1 MAAPDRA
8 AVGGGAGGHLRGHA
22 HLTNCIHLR
31 HHHAHGGGGGGV
43 GGASSLGRR
52 RSPTSV
58 ASAALMRDLLALQRS
73 RSLRDPS
80 TRRSVESSRSRVAAD
95 PDADTNDDGGGGV
108 DIPAKS
114 RRSAGASTTGALKT
128 LLDQLAESP
137 HPHPKP
143 GRRPPR
149 RFKRRAG
156 RRAATASK
164 PPDRADALS
173 VNSSSQEAVCGNKY
187 LFHEGE
193 DDGDE
198 LQQQLLQDSRNVC
211 GIPWNW
217 SRLHHR
223 GKSILDMAGCSFSC
237 GLSDSRSTAGRKSEA
252 AAATTTSGG
261 RVNASRS
268 LFPVKSER
276 LASSTSSDSDALPLL
291 VDGAAS
297 GACNRIGGTSGS
309 YSGELGIFSN
319 QTSEMDSDLLSEAQS
334 GQKPRASQ
342 RDHGR
347 HRSLTQKFAPKTF
360 KDVVGQSL
368 VVQALSN
375 AILRRKIGLVH
386 VFYGPHGT
394 GKTSC
399 ARVFAKALNCHS
411 PEHPRPCDSC
421 TSCIAHN
428 LGKSRSLM
436 EIGPIGNIDMDGIVD
451 VLDNVMLSLAPSH
464 YRVFIFDD
472 CDTLPADTWSV
483 ISKVVDRAPRR
494 VVFILVSPNLELP
507 HIILSRC
514 QKFYFPKLREC
525 DIVNKLQWICTS
537 ESLDVD
543 KDVLKLIASRSDGSL
558 RDAEMTLDQLS
569 LLGQRI
575 SLSLVQELVGLVS
588 DDKLVDLLDLALSA
602 DTVNTVKTLRDVTE
616 TGVDPLALMSQLATI
631 ITDILAGSYTF
642 TRERLRR
649 KFFKRPTLSKDDMEK
664 LRQALKTLTEAE
676 KQLRVSNDKTTWLTA
691 ALLQLAPD
699 KQYLLPSS
707 STSTSF
713 NHGVLVGSFPDR
725 DIARNLA
732 IEHNGNV
739 AGTSYGERRP
749 VEHTENSHVLSTSAF
764 RANDVSKHRKTKNE
778 IIWQTVLESIQPDTL
793 RRMMAKEGRLS
804 SVSLGTVQLIFSS
817 RVNKSKA
824 ENYRGQILQAF
835 ESVLRSAIILEI
847 RYESKNDARSGH
859 APSMFPYPENDCSNM
874 TLRRSFSKHSPLS
887 SGGENLIRRLKK
899 DSVVKRA
906 SSSKT
911 RWMQS
916 DPHILTEGEI
926 IEVGPSHMHGHAQTK
941 NGALDINERRTEN
954 VWEEALSSP
963 NQGSTV
969 NLRGRNGNRQRRQNS
984 LVKGKVSLA
993 HVIGRAEACSQRGG
1007 WSKRKAISI
1016 AEKLEQENL
1025 RLEPRSSSLLCWRT
1039 SRTRRKLSSIKVK
1052 NRRSRAVSRLILCG
1066 RCISTKSPR

>member
-1 MAAPDRA
+1 MPAPDRA
-8 AVGGGAGGHLRGHA
+8 AAGGGAGDHLRGHA
-22 HLTNCIHLR
+22 HLASCIHMR
-31 HHHAHGGGGGGV
+31 HHHGHGGAAGG
-43 GGASSLGRR
+43 GGASSSGRR
-52 RSPTSV
+52 RSPASV

-80 TRRSVESSRSRVAAD
+80 TRRSVESSRVAAD
-95 PDADTNDDGGGGV
+95 PDAAGTDDDDDVV
-108 DIPAKS
+108 DADLPAKS
-114 RRSAGASTTGALKT
+114 RRSAGATTTGALKT
-128 LLDQLAESP
+128 LLDQLAEN
-137 HPHPKP
+137 PHPKP

-156 RRAATASK
+156 RRVAAASK
-164 PPDRADALS
+164 PPDRAAALS

-187 LFHEGE
+187 LFQGGE
-193 DDGDE
+193 DEDDDGDYDGEE
-198 LQQQLLQDSRNVC
+198 LRHHVSQQDTRNVC

-217 SRLHHR
+217 SRLHNR
-223 GKSILDMAGCSFSC
+223 GKSILDMAGRSLSC
-237 GLSDSRSTAGRKSEA
+237 GLSDSKSPAGRKSEA
-252 AAATTTSGG
+252 AAASSGRG
-261 RVNASRS
+261 NASRP

-291 VDGAAS
+291 VEAATS
-297 GACNRIGGTSGS
+297 GARNRIGRISGS

-319 QTSEMDSDLLSEAQS
+319 QTSEMDSDLLSESQS
-334 GQKPRASQ
+334 GQKSLASQ
-342 RDHGR
+342 HGRGR

-375 AILRRKIGLVH
+375 AILRRKIGLVY

-399 ARVFAKALNCHS
+399 ARVFAKALNCLS

-436 EIGPIGNIDMDGIVD
+436 EIGPVGNIDMDGIVD
-451 VLDNVMLSLAPSH
+451 VLDNVMLSPTTSH

-514 QKFYFPKLREC
+514 QKFFFPKLKEC
-525 DIVNKLQWICTS
+525 DIVNTLQWICTS

-543 KDVLKLIASRSDGSL
+543 KDALKLIASRSDGSL

-602 DTVNTVKTLRDVTE
+602 DTVNTVKTLRDITE
-616 TGVDPLALMSQLATI
+616 TGVEPLALMSQLATI
-631 ITDILAGSYTF
+631 ITDILAGSYAF
-642 TRERLRR
+642 TRERPRR
-649 KFFKRPTLSKDDMEK
+649 KFFKRPSLSKEDMEK
-664 LRQALKTLTEAE
+664 LRQALKTLSEAE
-676 KQLRVSNDKTTWLTA
+676 KQLRVSSDKTTWLTA

-699 KQYLLPSS
+699 KQYMLPSS
-707 STSTSF
+707 STSTSL
-713 NHGVLVGSFPDR
+713 NHGGLVGSFPDR
-725 DIARNLA
+725 DTVRTSA
-732 IEHNGNV
+732 IEHKGNV
-739 AGTSYGERRP
+739 AGTSYGERRTA
-749 VEHTENSHVLSTSAF
+749 EHSENGHVLSSSFVRGNEGT
-764 RANDVSKHRKTKNE
+764 KHRKTENE
-778 IIWQTVLESIQPDTL
+778 MIWQAVLESIQSDTL
-793 RRMMAKEGRLS
+793 RKMMAKEARLS
-804 SVSLGTVQLIFSS
+804 SVSLGTAPTVQLIFSS

-824 ENYRGQILQAF
+824 ENYRAQILQAF

-847 RYESKNDARSGH
+847 RYESKNDPRASH
-859 APSMFPYPENDCSNM
+859 APSMFPYPENDSSN
-874 TLRRSFSKHSPLS
+874 TTVRRSFTKHSPLS
-887 SGGENLIRRLKK
+887 SG
-899 DSVVKRA
+899 
-906 SSSKT
+906 
-911 RWMQS
+911 
-916 DPHILTEGEI
+916 EGEI
-926 IEVGPSHMHGHAQTK
+926 IEVGPSHMHWRDQT
-941 NGALDINERRTEN
+941 NDGVLDINERRKEN
-954 VWEEALSSP
+954 VWEEEASSSP
-963 NQGSTV
+963 NQESIT
-969 NLRGRNGNRQRRQNS
+969 NQKGRSGNRQRQQNS
-984 LVKGKVSLA
+984 IVKGKVSLA

-1007 WSKRKAISI
+1007 WSRRKAISI

-1025 RLEPRSSSLLCWRT
+1025 RLEPKSRSLLCWRT
-1039 SRTRRKLSSIKVK
+1039 SRTRRKLSSIKVR
-1052 NRRSRAVSRLILCG
+1052 NRRSRAISRLILCG

>member
-1 MAAPDRA
+1 MPTPDRA
-8 AVGGGAGGHLRGHA
+8 GAVGATARGGGGGGGHLRGHA

-31 HHHAHGGGGGGV
+31 HHHAHGGGGGG
-43 GGASSLGRR
+43 GGASSSGRR

-80 TRRSVESSRSRVAAD
+80 TRRSVESSSKVAAD
-95 PDADTNDDGGGGV
+95 PDADTDEDDA
-108 DIPAKS
+108 DLPPKS
-114 RRSAGASTTGALKT
+114 RRSASTTGALKT
-128 LLDQLAESP
+128 LLDQLAENP
-137 HPHPKP
+137 QPKQVRHP
-143 GRRPPR
+143 RR
-149 RFKRRAG
+149 RFKRGAG
-156 RRAATASK
+156 RRAGAASK
-164 PPDRADALS
+164 APDRSAAAAAAAAALS

-187 LFHEGE
+187 LFRDGE
-193 DDGDE
+193 DGLDE
-198 LQQQLLQDSRNVC
+198 LQQHVPPQDSRNVC

-223 GKSILDMAGCSFSC
+223 GKSILDMAGRSLAC
-237 GLSDSRSTAGRKSEA
+237 GLSDPKSAAGRKSEA
-252 AAATTTSGG
+252 GAG
-261 RVNASRS
+261 ASRGHLNGSHS

-291 VDGAAS
+291 VEAAATGARN
-297 GACNRIGGTSGS
+297 GGIGGS

-319 QTSEMDSDLLSEAQS
+319 QTSEMESDLLSEGRS
-334 GQKPRASQ
+334 GHKSRGSQ
-342 RDHGR
+342 HGRGR

-375 AILRRKIGLVH
+375 AVLRRKIGLVY

-428 LGKSRSLM
+428 LGKSRSVM
-436 EIGPIGNIDMDGIVD
+436 EIGPVGNIDMDGIVD
-451 VLDNVMLSLAPSH
+451 VLDNVMLSPAPSH

-472 CDTLPADTWSV
+472 CDTLPADTWSL

-494 VVFILVSPNLELP
+494 VVFILVSPNLDLP

-514 QKFYFPKLREC
+514 QKFFFPKLKEC
-525 DIVNKLQWICTS
+525 DIVNTLQWISTS

-543 KDVLKLIASRSDGSL
+543 RDALKLIASRSDGSL

-602 DTVNTVKTLRDVTE
+602 DTVNTVKTLRDITE

-664 LRQALKTLTEAE
+664 LRQALKTLSEAE

-699 KQYLLPSS
+699 KQYVLPSS
-707 STSTSF
+707 SSTSL
-713 NHGVLVGSFPDR
+713 NHGVLAGSFPDR
-725 DIARNLA
+725 DMA
-732 IEHNGNV
+732 IHSALEHNGNM
-739 AGTSYGERRP
+739 ASTSYRERRP
-749 VEHTENSHVLSTSAF
+749 VEHTSNSHLLSTSAP
-764 RANDVSKHRKTKNE
+764 RANEQSRNSKIENE
-778 IIWQTVLESIQPDTL
+778 LIWHAVLESIQSDTL
-793 RRMMAKEGRLS
+793 RKIMAKEGRLS
-804 SVSLGTVQLIFSS
+804 SVSLGTAPTVQLIFSS

-824 ENYRGQILQAF
+824 ENYREQILQAF

-847 RYESKNDARSGH
+847 RYESKNDVRASH
-859 APSMFPYPENDCSNM
+859 APAVFSHGENESSNT
-874 TLRRSFSKHSPLS
+874 TLRRSFTKHSPLS
-887 SGGENLIRRLKK
+887 SGGENLRRRLKK
-899 DSVVKRA
+899 DRA

-911 RWMQS
+911 TWMQS

-926 IEVGPSHMHGHAQTK
+926 IEVGPSHMHWHDETNNDVHNVNQ
-941 NGALDINERRTEN
+941 RRKDN
-954 VWEEALSSP
+954 VWEEESLASP
-963 NQGSTV
+963 NSKANQ
-969 NLRGRNGNRQRRQNS
+969 GRNGNKQRRQNS
-984 LVKGKVSLA
+984 IVKGKVSLA
-993 HVIGRAEACSQRGG
+993 HVIGKAEACSQRGG
-1007 WSKRKAISI
+1007 WSRQKALSI

-1025 RLEPRSSSLLCWRT
+1025 
-1039 SRTRRKLSSIKVK
+1039 
-1052 NRRSRAVSRLILCG
+1052 
-1066 RCISTKSPR
+1066 

>member
-1 MAAPDRA
+1 MPAPDRA
-8 AVGGGAGGHLRGHA
+8 AAGGGAGGHLRGHA
-22 HLTNCIHLR
+22 HLASCIHMR
-31 HHHAHGGGGGGV
+31 HHHGHGGGGA
-43 GGASSLGRR
+43 ASSSGRR
-52 RSPTSV
+52 RSPASV

-80 TRRSVESSRSRVAAD
+80 TRRSVESSRVGAD
-95 PDADTNDDGGGGV
+95 PDADTGDDDDGDGV
-108 DIPAKS
+108 DLPAKS
-114 RRSAGASTTGALKT
+114 RRSAVAATTTAGALKT
-128 LLDQLAESP
+128 LLDQLAEN
-137 HPHPKP
+137 PHPKP

-156 RRAATASK
+156 RRATAVSK
-164 PPDRADALS
+164 PPDRAAALS

-187 LFHEGE
+187 MFHGGGE
-193 DDGDE
+193 EDDDGDYDGEE
-198 LQQQLLQDSRNVC
+198 LRHHVSQQDSRNVC

-217 SRLHHR
+217 SRLHNR
-223 GKSILDMAGCSFSC
+223 GKSILDMAGRSLSC
-237 GLSDSRSTAGRKSEA
+237 GLSDSKSPVGRKSEA
-252 AAATTTSGG
+252 AAASTG
-261 RVNASRS
+261 RGNASRP

-291 VDGAAS
+291 VEAATS
-297 GACNRIGGTSGS
+297 GARNRIGRISGS

-319 QTSEMDSDLLSEAQS
+319 QTSEMDSDLLSESQS
-334 GQKPRASQ
+334 GQKSQ
-342 RDHGR
+342 VSQHGRGR

-375 AILRRKIGLVH
+375 AILRRKIGLVY

-399 ARVFAKALNCHS
+399 ARVFAKALNCLS

-428 LGKSRSLM
+428 LGKSRNLM
-436 EIGPIGNIDMDGIVD
+436 EIGPVGNIDMDGIVD
-451 VLDNVMLSLAPSH
+451 VLDNVMLSPAPSH

-514 QKFYFPKLREC
+514 QKFFFPKLREC
-525 DIVNKLQWICTS
+525 DVVNTLQWICTS

-543 KDVLKLIASRSDGSL
+543 KDALKLIASRSDGSL

-602 DTVNTVKTLRDVTE
+602 DTVNTVKTLRDITE
-616 TGVDPLALMSQLATI
+616 TGVEPLALMSQLATI
-631 ITDILAGSYTF
+631 ITDILAGSYAF
-642 TRERLRR
+642 TRDRPRR
-649 KFFKRPTLSKDDMEK
+649 KFFKRPSLSKEDMEK
-664 LRQALKTLTEAE
+664 LRQALKTLSEAE
-676 KQLRVSNDKTTWLTA
+676 KQLRVSSDKTTWLTA

-707 STSTSF
+707 STSTSL
-713 NHGVLVGSFPDR
+713 NHCGLVGSFPDR
-725 DIARNLA
+725 VMGRTSA
-732 IEHNGNV
+732 IEHKGNV
-739 AGTSYGERRP
+739 VGTSYGERRT
-749 VEHTENSHVLSTSAF
+749 VEHTENGHVLSSSSVRGNEGT
-764 RANDVSKHRKTKNE
+764 KHRKTENE
-778 IIWQTVLESIQPDTL
+778 MIWQAALESIQSDTL
-793 RRMMAKEGRLS
+793 RKMMAKEARLS
-804 SVSLGTVQLIFSS
+804 SVSLGTAPTVQLIFSS

-824 ENYRGQILQAF
+824 ENYRAQILQAF

-847 RYESKNDARSGH
+847 RYESKNDS
-859 APSMFPYPENDCSNM
+859 SN
-874 TLRRSFSKHSPLS
+874 TTARRSLNKHSPLS
-887 SGGENLIRRLKK
+887 SGGENLMRRLKK
-899 DSVVKRA
+899 DSVVKGA

-926 IEVGPSHMHGHAQTK
+926 IEVGPSHMHWHDQTN
-941 NGALDINERRTEN
+941 NGVLDINERRKEN
-954 VWEEALSSP
+954 VWEEETSSSP
-963 NQGSTV
+963 NQESIT
-969 NLRGRNGNRQRRQNS
+969 NRKGRSGNKQHRQNS
-984 LVKGKVSLA
+984 IVKGKVSLA
-993 HVIGRAEACSQRGG
+993 HVIGRAEACSQRRG
-1007 WSKRKAISI
+1007 WSRRKAISI

-1025 RLEPRSSSLLCWRT
+1025 RLEPKSRSLLCWRT
-1039 SRTRRKLSSIKVK
+1039 SRTRRKLSSIKVR
-1052 NRRSRAVSRLILCG
+1052 NRRSRAISRLILCG

>member
-1 MAAPDRA
+1 MPAPDRA
-8 AVGGGAGGHLRGHA
+8 GAGGHLRGHA

-31 HHHAHGGGGGGV
+31 HHHGHAHGGGA
-43 GGASSLGRR
+43 ASSSGRR

-80 TRRSVESSRSRVAAD
+80 TRRSVESSSRVAAD
-95 PDADTNDDGGGGV
+95 PDADADTDDGY
-108 DIPAKS
+108 PAKP

-128 LLDQLAESP
+128 LLDQLADNP

-143 GRRPPR
+143 ARRPPR

-156 RRAATASK
+156 RRAAAASNK
-164 PPDRADALS
+164 PPDRAAALS

-187 LFHEGE
+187 LFHGGE
-193 DDGDE
+193 DDDDDE
-198 LQQQLLQDSRNVC
+198 LQQQVTQDSRNVC

-217 SRLHHR
+217 SLLHHR
-223 GKSILDMAGCSFSC
+223 GKSILDMAGRSLSC
-237 GLSDSRSTAGRKSEA
+237 GLSDSKSAAGRKSEA
-252 AAATTTSGG
+252 AAATGG
-261 RVNASRS
+261 RVSASRP

-291 VDGAAS
+291 VEAAAS
-297 GACNRIGGTSGS
+297 GARHGIVGTSGS

-319 QTSEMDSDLLSEAQS
+319 QTSEMDSDLLSEVQS
-334 GQKPRASQ
+334 GQKSRASQ
-342 RDHGR
+342 HSRGR
-347 HRSLTQKFAPKTF
+347 HRSLTQKFAPRTF
-360 KDVVGQSL
+360 KDMVGQSL

-375 AILRRKIGLVH
+375 AIVRRKIGLVY

-399 ARVFAKALNCHS
+399 ARVFAKALNCLS
-411 PEHPRPCDSC
+411 PEHPRPCDLC

-436 EIGPIGNIDMDGIVD
+436 EIGPVGNIDMEGIVD
-451 VLDNVMLSLAPSH
+451 VLDNVMLSPAPSH

-472 CDTLPADTWSV
+472 CDTLPADTWSI

-514 QKFYFPKLREC
+514 QKFFFPKLREC
-525 DIVNKLQWICTS
+525 DIVNTLQWICTS

-543 KDVLKLIASRSDGSL
+543 RDALKLIASRSDGSL

-602 DTVNTVKTLRDVTE
+602 DTVNTVKTLRDITE
-616 TGVDPLALMSQLATI
+616 TGVEPLALMSQLATI
-631 ITDILAGSYTF
+631 ITDILAGCYTF
-642 TRERLRR
+642 SRERLRR
-649 KFFKRPTLSKDDMEK
+649 KFFKRPTLARDDMEK
-664 LRQALKTLTEAE
+664 LRQALKTLSEAE

-699 KQYLLPSS
+699 KQYVLPSS
-707 STSTSF
+707 STSTSL
-713 NHGVLVGSFPDR
+713 NHGVFVGSFPDR
-725 DIARNLA
+725 DVVGNPA
-732 IEHNGNV
+732 IMHDGNV
-739 AGTSYGERRP
+739 ASTSYGERRL
-749 VEHTENSHVLSTSAF
+749 VEHAENCNVLSTSAVN
-764 RANDVSKHRKTKNE
+764 ANERPNHGKIENE
-778 IIWQTVLESIQPDTL
+778 MIWKAVLESIQSDTL
-793 RRMMAKEGRLS
+793 RKIMAKEGRLS
-804 SVSLGTVQLIFSS
+804 SVSLGTAPTVQLIFSS

-847 RYESKNDARSGH
+847 RYESRNDARTGH
-859 APSMFPYPENDCSNM
+859 APSVFPYPENDSLNT
-874 TLRRSFSKHSPLS
+874 TLRRSFTKHSPLS
-887 SGGENLIRRLKK
+887 PGGENLTRRLKK
-899 DSVVKRA
+899 DNVVKGAR
-906 SSSKT
+906 SIRT

-926 IEVGPSHMHGHAQTK
+926 IEVGPSHMHRHAER
-941 NGALDINERRTEN
+941 NSGVLDANERSKDSI
-954 VWEEALSSP
+954 WEQEGLSSP
-963 NQGSTV
+963 DQERMFNQ
-969 NLRGRNGNRQRRQNS
+969 RARNGNRQRRQNS
-984 LVKGKVSLA
+984 IVKGKVSLA
-993 HVIGRAEACSQRGG
+993 HVIGRAEVCSQQGG
-1007 WSKRKAISI
+1007 WSRRKAMSI

-1025 RLEPRSSSLLCWRT
+1025 RLEPRSRSLLCWRT

-1052 NRRSRAVSRLILCG
+1052 NQRSQAVSRLILCG

>member
-1 MAAPDRA
+1 MPAPDRA
-8 AVGGGAGGHLRGHA
+8 TAGGGAGGHFRGHA

-31 HHHAHGGGGGGV
+31 HHHAHAHAGA
-43 GGASSLGRR
+43 GGASSSGRR
-52 RSPTSV
+52 RSP
-58 ASAALMRDLLALQRS
+58 ASASLMRDLLALQRS

-80 TRRSVESSRSRVAAD
+80 TRRSVESSRVAAD
-95 PDADTNDDGGGGV
+95 PDDGTDDDDDDDADL
-108 DIPAKS
+108 PAKS
-114 RRSAGASTTGALKT
+114 RRSAGALKT
-128 LLDQLAESP
+128 LLDQLAEN
-137 HPHPKP
+137 PHPKP

-156 RRAATASK
+156 RRAAAASK
-164 PPDRADALS
+164 PPDRAAALS

-187 LFHEGE
+187 LFHGGGGGD
-193 DDGDE
+193 DDGDGVVE
-198 LQQQLLQDSRNVC
+198 LQQHLPQDSRNVC

-223 GKSILDMAGCSFSC
+223 GKSILDMAGRSLSC
-237 GLSDSRSTAGRKSEA
+237 GLSDSKSAAGRKSEA
-252 AAATTTSGG
+252 PAASGV
-261 RVNASRS
+261 RP

-291 VDGAAS
+291 VEEAATS
-297 GACNRIGGTSGS
+297 GARKRIGVISSGS

-319 QTSEMDSDLLSEAQS
+319 QTSEMDSDLLSESQS
-334 GQKPRASQ
+334 GHKSLASRSQ
-342 RDHGR
+342 HGRGR

-375 AILRRKIGLVH
+375 AILRRKIGLVY

-399 ARVFAKALNCHS
+399 ARVFAKALNCLS
-411 PEHPRPCDSC
+411 SEHPRPCDSC

-436 EIGPIGNIDMDGIVD
+436 EIGPVGNIDMEGIVD
-451 VLDNVMLSLAPSH
+451 VLDNVMLSPAPSH

-472 CDTLPADTWSV
+472 CDTLPADTWSA

-514 QKFYFPKLREC
+514 QKFFFPKLRES
-525 DIVNKLQWICTS
+525 DIVNTLQWICTS

-543 KDVLKLIASRSDGSL
+543 KDAMKLIASRSDGSL

-602 DTVNTVKTLRDVTE
+602 DMVNTVKTLRDITE
-616 TGVDPLALMSQLATI
+616 TGVEPLALMSQLATI
-631 ITDILAGSYTF
+631 ITDILAGSYAF
-642 TRERLRR
+642 TRERPRR
-649 KFFKRPTLSKDDMEK
+649 KFFKRPTLSKEDMEK
-664 LRQALKTLTEAE
+664 LRQALKTLSEAE
-676 KQLRVSNDKTTWLTA
+676 KQLRVSSDKTTWLTA

-707 STSTSF
+707 STSTSL
-713 NHGVLVGSFPDR
+713 NHGVLVGPFPDR
-725 DIARNLA
+725 GVGRAPAVENKGNL
-732 IEHNGNV
+732 
-739 AGTSYGERRP
+739 AGTSYGEKRT
-749 VEHTENSHVLSTSAF
+749 VEHTENGHVLSTSSV
-764 RANDVSKHRKTKNE
+764 RANEGTKLRKAENE
-778 IIWQTVLESIQPDTL
+778 MVWQAVLESIQSDTL
-793 RRMMAKEGRLS
+793 RKMMAKEARLNS
-804 SVSLGTVQLIFSS
+804 ISLGTEPTVQLIISS
-817 RVNKSKA
+817 HISKSKA
-824 ENYRGQILQAF
+824 ENYRAQILQAF

-847 RYESKNDARSGH
+847 RYESKNDAKPGH
-859 APSMFPYPENDCSNM
+859 TPSMFPYPENDS
-874 TLRRSFSKHSPLS
+874 TLRRSFTKHSPLS
-887 SGGENLIRRLKK
+887 SG
-899 DSVVKRA
+899 
-906 SSSKT
+906 
-911 RWMQS
+911 
-916 DPHILTEGEI
+916 EGEI
-926 IEVGPSHMHGHAQTK
+926 IEVGPSRMHWHAQT
-941 NGALDINERRTEN
+941 NNDVLDVNERRKEN
-954 VWEEALSSP
+954 TWEEETSSSP
-963 NQGSTV
+963 NQESVT
-969 NLRGRNGNRQRRQNS
+969 NPKGRNGNRQNRQNS
-984 LVKGKVSLA
+984 IVRGKVSLA

-1007 WSKRKAISI
+1007 WSRRKAISI

-1025 RLEPRSSSLLCWRT
+1025 RMEPKSSLLCWRT
-1039 SRTRRKLSSIKVK
+1039 SRTRRKLSSIKVR
-1052 NRRSRAVSRLILCG
+1052 NRRSRTISRLILCG

>member
-1 MAAPDRA
+1 MPAPDRA
-8 AVGGGAGGHLRGHA
+8 TAGGGAGGHFRGHA

-31 HHHAHGGGGGGV
+31 HHHAHAHAGA
-43 GGASSLGRR
+43 GGASSSGRR
-52 RSPTSV
+52 RSP
-58 ASAALMRDLLALQRS
+58 ASASLMRDLLALQRS

-80 TRRSVESSRSRVAAD
+80 TRRSVESSRVAAD
-95 PDADTNDDGGGGV
+95 PDDGTDDDDDDDADL
-108 DIPAKS
+108 PAKS
-114 RRSAGASTTGALKT
+114 RRSAGALKT
-128 LLDQLAESP
+128 LLDQLAEN
-137 HPHPKP
+137 PHPKP

-156 RRAATASK
+156 RRAAAASK
-164 PPDRADALS
+164 PPDRAAALS

-187 LFHEGE
+187 LFHGGGGGD
-193 DDGDE
+193 DDGDGVVE
-198 LQQQLLQDSRNVC
+198 LQQHLPQDSRNVC

-223 GKSILDMAGCSFSC
+223 GKSILDMAGRSLSC
-237 GLSDSRSTAGRKSEA
+237 GLSDSKSAAGRKSEA
-252 AAATTTSGG
+252 PAASGV
-261 RVNASRS
+261 RP

-291 VDGAAS
+291 VEEAATS
-297 GACNRIGGTSGS
+297 GARKRIGVISSGS

-319 QTSEMDSDLLSEAQS
+319 QTSEMDSDLLSESQS
-334 GQKPRASQ
+334 GHKSLASRSQ
-342 RDHGR
+342 HGRGR

-375 AILRRKIGLVH
+375 AILRRKIGLVY

-399 ARVFAKALNCHS
+399 ARVFAKALNCLS
-411 PEHPRPCDSC
+411 SEHPRPCDSC

-436 EIGPIGNIDMDGIVD
+436 EIGPVGNIDMEGIVD
-451 VLDNVMLSLAPSH
+451 VLDNVMLSPAPSH

-472 CDTLPADTWSV
+472 CDTLPADTWSA

-514 QKFYFPKLREC
+514 QKFFFPKLRES
-525 DIVNKLQWICTS
+525 DIVNTLQWICTS

-543 KDVLKLIASRSDGSL
+543 KDAMKLIASRSDGSL

-602 DTVNTVKTLRDVTE
+602 DMVNTVKTLRDITE
-616 TGVDPLALMSQLATI
+616 TGVEPLALMSQLATI
-631 ITDILAGSYTF
+631 ITDILAGSYAF
-642 TRERLRR
+642 TRERPRR
-649 KFFKRPTLSKDDMEK
+649 KFFKRPTLSKEDMEK
-664 LRQALKTLTEAE
+664 LRQALKTLSEAE
-676 KQLRVSNDKTTWLTA
+676 KQLRVSSDKTTWLTA

-707 STSTSF
+707 STSTSL
-713 NHGVLVGSFPDR
+713 NHGVLVGPFPDR
-725 DIARNLA
+725 GVGRAPAVENKGNL
-732 IEHNGNV
+732 
-739 AGTSYGERRP
+739 AGTSYGEKRT
-749 VEHTENSHVLSTSAF
+749 VEHTENGHVLSTSSV
-764 RANDVSKHRKTKNE
+764 RANEGTKLRKAENE
-778 IIWQTVLESIQPDTL
+778 MVWQAVLESIQSDTL
-793 RRMMAKEGRLS
+793 RKMMAKEARLNS
-804 SVSLGTVQLIFSS
+804 ISLGTEPTVQLIISS
-817 RVNKSKA
+817 HISKSKA
-824 ENYRGQILQAF
+824 ENYRAQILQAF

-847 RYESKNDARSGH
+847 RYESKNDAKPGH
-859 APSMFPYPENDCSNM
+859 TPSMFPYPENDS
-874 TLRRSFSKHSPLS
+874 TLRRSFTKHSPLS
-887 SGGENLIRRLKK
+887 SGGE
-899 DSVVKRA
+899 
-906 SSSKT
+906 
-911 RWMQS
+911 
-916 DPHILTEGEI
+916 I
-926 IEVGPSHMHGHAQTK
+926 IEVGPSRMHWHAQT
-941 NGALDINERRTEN
+941 NNDVLDVNERRKEN
-954 VWEEALSSP
+954 TWEEETSSSP
-963 NQGSTV
+963 NQESVT
-969 NLRGRNGNRQRRQNS
+969 NPKGRNGNRQNRQNS
-984 LVKGKVSLA
+984 IVRGKVSLA

-1007 WSKRKAISI
+1007 WSRRKAISI

-1025 RLEPRSSSLLCWRT
+1025 RMEPKSSLLCWRT
-1039 SRTRRKLSSIKVK
+1039 SRTRRKLSSIKVR
-1052 NRRSRAVSRLILCG
+1052 NRRSRTISRLILCG

>member
-1 MAAPDRA
+1 MPAPDRA
-8 AVGGGAGGHLRGHA
+8 AAGAGAGSHLRGHA
-22 HLTNCIHLR
+22 HLTNCVHLR
-31 HHHAHGGGGGGV
+31 HHHHHHHGHAHAGA
-43 GGASSLGRR
+43 GGASSSGRR
-52 RSPTSV
+52 RSP

-80 TRRSVESSRSRVAAD
+80 TRRSVESSRVAAD
-95 PDADTNDDGGGGV
+95 PDADADAYTDDDDV
-108 DIPAKS
+108 DLPAKS
-114 RRSAGASTTGALKT
+114 RRSAGATATGALKT
-128 LLDQLAESP
+128 LLDQLAENP
-137 HPHPKP
+137 QHHPKP

-156 RRAATASK
+156 RRASAAASK
-164 PPDRADALS
+164 PPDRAAALS

-187 LFHEGE
+187 LFSGGG
-193 DDGDE
+193 DDGEE
-198 LQQQLLQDSRNVC
+198 LQQHVPQDSRNVC

-223 GKSILDMAGCSFSC
+223 GKSILDMAGRSLSC
-237 GLSDSRSTAGRKSEA
+237 GLSDSRSAAGRKSDA
-252 AAATTTSGG
+252 AAAG
-261 RVNASRS
+261 ASRP

-291 VDGAAS
+291 VDAA
-297 GACNRIGGTSGS
+297 GTRARNRISAISGTGS

-319 QTSEMDSDLLSEAQS
+319 QTSEMDSDLLSESQS
-334 GQKPRASQ
+334 GQMSQASQ
-342 RDHGR
+342 HGRGR

-375 AILRRKIGLVH
+375 AILRRKIGLVY

-399 ARVFAKALNCHS
+399 ARVFAKALNCLS

-436 EIGPIGNIDMDGIVD
+436 EIGPVGNIDMDGIVD
-451 VLDNVMLSLAPSH
+451 VLDNVMLSPAPSH

-472 CDTLPADTWSV
+472 CDTLPADTWSL

-514 QKFYFPKLREC
+514 QKFFFPKLREC
-525 DIVNKLQWICTS
+525 EIVNTLQWICTS

-543 KDVLKLIASRSDGSL
+543 KDALKLIASRSDGSL

-602 DTVNTVKTLRDVTE
+602 DTVNTVKTLRDITE
-616 TGVDPLALMSQLATI
+616 TGVEPLALMSQLATI
-631 ITDILAGSYTF
+631 ITDILAGSYAF

-649 KFFKRPTLSKDDMEK
+649 KFFKRPTLSKEDMEK
-664 LRQALKTLTEAE
+664 LRQALKTLSEAE
-676 KQLRVSNDKTTWLTA
+676 KQLRVSSDKTTWLTA

-699 KQYLLPSS
+699 KQYMLPSS
-707 STSTSF
+707 STSTSL
-713 NHGVLVGSFPDR
+713 NHGVLIGSFPDR
-725 DIARNLA
+725 DIARTSA
-732 IEHNGNV
+732 IDHKGNV
-739 AGTSYGERRP
+739 AGTSYGERLA
-749 VEHTENSHVLSTSAF
+749 VEHTENGHVLSTSSV
-764 RANDVSKHRKTKNE
+764 RANEGTKHRKTENE
-778 IIWQTVLESIQPDTL
+778 IIWQAVLESIQSDTL
-793 RRMMAKEGRLS
+793 RKMMAKEARLS
-804 SVSLGTVQLIFSS
+804 SVSLGTAPTVQLIFSS

-824 ENYRGQILQAF
+824 ENYRAQILQAF

-847 RYESKNDARSGH
+847 RYESRNGVRASH
-859 APSMFPYPENDCSNM
+859 APSMFPYPENDSSNV
-874 TLRRSFSKHSPLS
+874 TARRSFTKHSPIS

-899 DSVVKRA
+899 DSVVKGA

-926 IEVGPSHMHGHAQTK
+926 IEVGPSHIHRHAQTN
-941 NGALDINERRTEN
+941 NGVLDINERRKDN
-954 VWEEALSSP
+954 VWEEEASSSP
-963 NQGSTV
+963 NQESMT
-969 NLRGRNGNRQRRQNS
+969 NRKGRNENRQRRHNS
-984 LVKGKVSLA
+984 IVKGKVSLA

-1007 WSKRKAISI
+1007 WSRQKALSI

-1025 RLEPRSSSLLCWRT
+1025 KAFACRRLEPKSRSLLCWRI
-1039 SRTRRKLSSIKVK
+1039 SRTRRKVQ
-1052 NRRSRAVSRLILCG
+1052 
-1066 RCISTKSPR
+1066 SPFI

>member
-1 MAAPDRA
+1 MPAPDRA
-8 AVGGGAGGHLRGHA
+8 TAGGGAGGHFRGHA

-31 HHHAHGGGGGGV
+31 HHHAHAHAGA
-43 GGASSLGRR
+43 GGASSSGRR
-52 RSPTSV
+52 RSP
-58 ASAALMRDLLALQRS
+58 ASASLMRDLLALQRS

-80 TRRSVESSRSRVAAD
+80 TRRSVESSRVAAD
-95 PDADTNDDGGGGV
+95 PDDGTDDDDDDDADL
-108 DIPAKS
+108 PAKS
-114 RRSAGASTTGALKT
+114 RRSAGALKT
-128 LLDQLAESP
+128 LLDQLAEN
-137 HPHPKP
+137 PHPKP

-156 RRAATASK
+156 RRAAAASK
-164 PPDRADALS
+164 PPDRAAALS

-187 LFHEGE
+187 LFHGGGGGD
-193 DDGDE
+193 DDGDGVVE
-198 LQQQLLQDSRNVC
+198 LQQHLPQDSRNVC

-223 GKSILDMAGCSFSC
+223 GKSILDMAGRSLSC
-237 GLSDSRSTAGRKSEA
+237 GLSDSKSAAGRKSEA
-252 AAATTTSGG
+252 PAASGV
-261 RVNASRS
+261 RP

-291 VDGAAS
+291 VEEAATS
-297 GACNRIGGTSGS
+297 GARKRIGVISSGS

-319 QTSEMDSDLLSEAQS
+319 QTSEMDSDLLSESQS
-334 GQKPRASQ
+334 GHKSLASRSQ
-342 RDHGR
+342 HGRGR

-375 AILRRKIGLVH
+375 AILRRKIGLVY

-399 ARVFAKALNCHS
+399 ARVFAKALNCLS
-411 PEHPRPCDSC
+411 SEHPRPCDSC

-436 EIGPIGNIDMDGIVD
+436 EIGPVGNIDMEGIVD
-451 VLDNVMLSLAPSH
+451 VLDNVMLSPAPSH

-472 CDTLPADTWSV
+472 CDTLPADTWSA

-514 QKFYFPKLREC
+514 QKFFFPKLRES
-525 DIVNKLQWICTS
+525 DIVNTLQWICTS

-543 KDVLKLIASRSDGSL
+543 KDAMKLIASRSDGSL

-602 DTVNTVKTLRDVTE
+602 DMVNTVKTLRDITE
-616 TGVDPLALMSQLATI
+616 TGVEPLALMSQLATI
-631 ITDILAGSYTF
+631 ITDILAGSYAF
-642 TRERLRR
+642 TRERPRR
-649 KFFKRPTLSKDDMEK
+649 KFFKRPTLSKEDMEK
-664 LRQALKTLTEAE
+664 LRQALKTLSEAE
-676 KQLRVSNDKTTWLTA
+676 KQLRVSSDKTTWLTA

-707 STSTSF
+707 STSTSL
-713 NHGVLVGSFPDR
+713 NHGVLVGPFPDR
-725 DIARNLA
+725 GVGRAPAVENKGNL
-732 IEHNGNV
+732 
-739 AGTSYGERRP
+739 AGTSYGEKRT
-749 VEHTENSHVLSTSAF
+749 VEHTENGHVLSTSSV
-764 RANDVSKHRKTKNE
+764 RANEGTKLRKAENE
-778 IIWQTVLESIQPDTL
+778 MVWQAVLESIQSDTL
-793 RRMMAKEGRLS
+793 RKMMAKEARLNS
-804 SVSLGTVQLIFSS
+804 ISLGTEPTVQLIISS
-817 RVNKSKA
+817 HISKSKA
-824 ENYRGQILQAF
+824 ENYRAQILQAF

-847 RYESKNDARSGH
+847 RYESKNDAKPGH
-859 APSMFPYPENDCSNM
+859 TPSMFPYPENDS
-874 TLRRSFSKHSPLS
+874 TLRRSFTKHSPLS
-887 SGGENLIRRLKK
+887 SGGEILISRFKK
-899 DSVVKRA
+899 DSVVKGA
-906 SSSKT
+906 NSSKT

-926 IEVGPSHMHGHAQTK
+926 IEVGPSRMHWHAQT
-941 NGALDINERRTEN
+941 NNDVLDVNERRKEN
-954 VWEEALSSP
+954 TWEEETSSSP
-963 NQGSTV
+963 NQESVT
-969 NLRGRNGNRQRRQNS
+969 NPKGRNGNRQNRQNS
-984 LVKGKVSLA
+984 IVRGKVSLA

-1007 WSKRKAISI
+1007 WSRRKAISI

-1025 RLEPRSSSLLCWRT
+1025 RMEPKSSLLCWRT
-1039 SRTRRKLSSIKVK
+1039 SRTRRKVMFHICIMSLFGIAPAPK
-1052 NRRSRAVSRLILCG
+1052 NLVELVEQVIRCSR
-1066 RCISTKSPR
+1066 KS